1 MTEYFDCYIRV
12 STQEQ
17 TKGFSLDTQEEVGR
31 KIAKEKGLKFRLRNE
46 GGRSST
52 IHYRP
57 VLEELKDDIERGVV
71 KHLWVYD
78 RSRLFRN
85 LNDSLFFRKDY
96 LDKYKVSFYEGVVGN
111 EVNFDSLEEKLAYDL
126 ISQLQQYENEKRS
139 QKSKQ
144 GKRHLLQQGIS
155 NRHYGGTVLFGYQS
169 EDGVLSIDDENSKW
183 VVWMF
188 DAVLDGKSIMEIKS
202 TLDRNGVEPPRT
214 RNGLWNL
221 GTIQKILANRAYIGE
236 QRFFD
241 KELQEEF
248 TYSID
253 ALITRS
259 TFLNVR
265 TEMERRTKIKDN
277 NKKHFTLFGDFM
289 DCQCGHTIGSE
300 VKVGVR
306 KNGKPYDNRNYH
318 CTSKT
323 RKWKYGIKSNCVNV
337 RSMRIE
343 KTDEFLLQNIEKIVS
358 NSNLLKERF
367 KTDVLSQ
374 KYEKDKNLSNQTKRL
389 EEKCKGIIKKQ
400 EKTYENIIL
409 METDLMQGRT
419 EESICKGIIKKLKSE
434 LQFFKDEVTKTE
446 LEIQSLTEERVWVN
460 WLKRYGDELKTKI
473 STNDNQSDWLKG
485 LVKKIEVIPV
495 MDGEKQIGHKF
506 NILFHLKVVKDK
518 FEWTDKTI
526 NPWKYK
532 VTEGS
537 HKLSTKSVDLKL
549 MRGKKKDLKTE
560 GLQELR
566 NDDTSEHSSKLI
578 GNSGIKHAL
587 ANYSYVIGW
596 TFEPV

>member
-1 MTEYFDCYIRV
+1 MTEYFDCYTRV

-31 KIAKEKGLKFRLRNE
+31 KIAKEKGLTFRLRNE
-46 GGRSST
+46 GGKSST

-57 VLEELKDDIERGVV
+57 VLEELKDDIEKGTV

-78 RSRLFRN
+78 RSRLFRS

-144 GKRHLLQQGIS
+144 GKRHLLQQGVS
-155 NRHYGGTVLFGYQS
+155 NRHYGGTVLFGYKS
-169 EDGVLSIDDENSKW
+169 ENGILSIDEEKSRW
-183 VVWMF
+183 VVWMY
-188 DAVLDGKSIMEIKS
+188 DAVLDGKSVMDIKS

-221 GTIQKILANRAYIGE
+221 GTIQKILKNRAYIGE
-236 QRFFD
+236 QRFLD
-241 KELQEEF
+241 KELEEEF

-259 TFLNVR
+259 TFLKVR
-265 TEMERRTKIKDN
+265 TEMERRQKLQDN
-277 NKKHFTLFGDFM
+277 NKKHFTLFGEFM
-289 DCQCGHTIGSE
+289 DCECGHSIGSE

-306 KNGKPYDNRNYH
+306 KNGKSYDSRNYH

-323 RKWKYGIKSNCVNV
+323 RKWKYGVKSNCINV

-343 KTDEFLLQNIEKIVS
+343 RTDEFLLGHIEKVVS

-374 KYEKDKNLSNQTKRL
+374 KFERDKDLSDQTKKL
-389 EEKCKGIIKKQ
+389 EEKCKKILNKQ

-409 METDLMQGRT
+409 METDLMQGRR
-419 EESICKGIIKKLKSE
+419 EETITKGIIKKLKSE
-434 LQFFKDEVTKTE
+434 LQSYKDEVIKTE

-473 STNDNQSDWLKG
+473 SDNDNQSDWLKG
-485 LVKKIEVIPV
+485 LVKKIEVVPV
-495 MDGEKQIGHKF
+495 LDDERQIGHKF
-506 NILFHLKVVKDK
+506 NIQFHLKVVRDK
-518 FEWTDKTI
+518 FEWTDKTTE
-526 NPWKYK
+526 PWQYK

-537 HKLSTKSVDLKL
+537 NKLTTKPVDLKL
-549 MRGKKKDLKTE
+549 MRGKKKVLKTE
-560 GLQELR
+560 GGQG
-566 NDDTSEHSSKLI
+566 NDGGVEFEHSSEPFSNCGI
-578 GNSGIKHAL
+578 NSELPILNIA
-587 ANYSYVIGW
+587 YSFSSIS
-596 TFEPV
+596 